1 MAADD
6 DDYLARMMAMRY
18 MYDDDDDYDD
28 SYVEFLRPDGD
39 IEGKDV
45 PWCLDNGF
53 FQVRDGLWSGPWYY
67 DDHPE
72 ERPMHRQ
79 RLRET
84 EEIERNM
91 HARASRVLRADRERE
106 AEMAMEEALLCD
118 ILQNDIARQL
128 YGRNSV
134 NDTDGERSRRRQ
146 QNTSSTEEAIG
157 GLGLQFSSL
166 LGLNETQRKAAKP
179 AASPKQQQT
188 SWTDTP
194 CKKCNKQFRTMF
206 LALDHMKKCCPNK
219 LMDGIKPKNFKLDTC
234 TYKCMLCHEVYAEE
248 DECMNHFE
256 SCLVYKQFDTVEPD
270 TFIRPYSKRRFLC
283 KACNAEFAKWNKC
296 LEHMGY
302 CCPDVIFK

>member
-1 MAADD
+1 MAAAD

-28 SYVEFLRPDGD
+28 SCVEFLRPDGD

-128 YGRNSV
+128 YGNRG
-134 NDTDGERSRRRQ
+134 NDTGDERSRRRQ
-146 QNTSSTEEAIG
+146 QNTSSTEEAAG
-157 GLGLQFSSL
+157 GLGSQFAS
-166 LGLNETQRKAAKP
+166 LGLNETERKAAKP
-179 AASPKQQQT
+179 AASHNRSAWQPGLRG
-188 SWTDTP
+188 
-194 CKKCNKQFRTMF
+194 C
-206 LALDHMKKCCPNK
+206 
-219 LMDGIKPKNFKLDTC
+219 G
-234 TYKCMLCHEVYAEE
+234 
-248 DECMNHFE
+248 
-256 SCLVYKQFDTVEPD
+256 
-270 TFIRPYSKRRFLC
+270 
-283 KACNAEFAKWNKC
+283 
-296 LEHMGY
+296 
-302 CCPDVIFK
+302 